1 MAGVEGDQS
10 KTLAV
15 VKPTTRGA
23 SIPIQYP
30 TLSETNYDIWAVKM
44 KIILRSLGVWSVIEG
59 GDTDDDKDQGALVA
73 ISQAVPNDVMMA
85 IAEKKTAKEAW
96 DALREM
102 RVGEDR
108 VKKARRQ
115 KKRQPNKLHGGFE
128 TINEVFHEAYH
139 GRVRSTRTIEQFG
152 DIENMSVSKAIGC
165 LRTFEEGLKGRVHTK
180 GGEEQLLLT
189 QAKWEAKCSKGKK
202 DEGFSS
208 TKRGGRHG
216 RGRGHGRGYGGGR
229 GNGERTNE
237 DRKPRNF
244 DKSRVKCFNCN
255 EYGHFAKE
263 CPKPNRRERANL
275 VTTQTDDELTLLM
288 AEACVLSHAI
298 QNEQVLLHEDKV
310 VPKINSTQ
318 DKAWYLDTGASN
330 HMTGCI
336 EKFAEIDTTIK
347 GSVKFGDGSAVE
359 IQGRGS
365 VLFECFTG
373 EHRVLTNVYYIPKL
387 KSNIISLGQL
397 DENGCK
403 VVIEGGVMTIL
414 DRTRRLLA
422 KVSRSEVLLE
432 CLMARSKESAWRWH
446 ARYGHVNFHA
456 LKILSQKQMVH
467 GLPVIE
473 NEDRICDGCLIGKQH
488 RNPFPAVA
496 KFRAESPLELWHG
509 DLCGPITPATH
520 GGKRYFLLLVDD
532 CTRFMW
538 QVLIRNKDEA
548 FEAFKKT
555 KASAEMEKNSK
566 LKAFRTDRGGEF
578 TSNEFKTYCELMA
591 RSLLKSMGVLD
602 EFWGEAVS
610 TAVYLLNRA
619 PTKSIIGKTPYE
631 AYYNRKPT
639 VDHFRIFGCV
649 GHVKDVTPHLSKLAH
664 QASQWFKRVVV
675 TRDVVFK
682 RKRSGSGANFRNVNR
697 ISRNTLTKTLFYH
710 SRASDTT
717 NRKIKRTTQ
726 EQTGN
731 RYQHAT
737 PVMNTRSRTSVSNSP
752 YTPAASF
759 EESVSTETLQP
770 STSDEKEER
779 QISRSQGD
787 PMWRRA
793 MEEEISIRKMKLGSS
808 FHYSTPQ
815 TYRSKVGLQAK
826 EGHSR
831 QNCEAQGEISG
842 KGYVQR
848 QDIDFDEVFA
858 PVARLKTIRL
868 LISIAAHEGWKV
880 HHMDVKSAFLNGD
893 LEEEVYVIQPP
904 GFEIKGEEHKVLK
917 LHKALTLGFER
928 CSLEHV
934 VYMRNQGK
942 GNLIVGVYVDDL
954 IITGECIQDIDKF
967 KSQMKKL
974 FSMSDLGLLSYYLGI
989 EVCQNSQRI
998 TLNQS
1003 AYARKVLDKCGMK
1016 DCNPSQIPMEP
1027 HLKLSKES
1035 TNTYCTR
1042 PNLAFSVGM
1051 VSRYME
1057 KPITEHMAAVKHI
1070 LRYVKG
1076 TLNLG
1081 CVYEKKEGSLE
1092 LIGYSDSDLAVII
1105 DDVKSTSC
1113 LIFFLGSNPI
1123 SWCSQKQ
1130 KVVALSS
1137 CEAEYIA
1144 VCAAACQGVWLGRLL
1159 ADLLKTEV
1167 KKVVLK
1173 IDNQSAIALSKNSVH
1188 HERSK
1193 HLNTRFHYIRDCV
1206 ESGIIEIQNVC
1217 TEDQHA
1223 NILTKSLARMKF
1235 LEMRERIGVRI
1246 ISREQ
1251 PA

>member
-1 MAGVEGDQS
+1 MLGLSIAKNPLCLFAFQVCSALRKPTSVPKPNCQSNGGVEGDQS
-10 KTLAV
+10 KTLAI
-15 VKPTTRGA
+15 VKPMTRGA

-30 TLSETNYDIWAVKM
+30 TLSETNYGIWAVKM

-73 ISQAVPNDVMMA
+73 ISQAVPDDVMMA
-85 IAEKKTAKEAW
+85 IAEKKTTKEAW

-108 VKKARRQ
+108 VKKARVQ
-115 KKRQPNKLHGGFE
+115 VLKRQLNNEFSMKLTTLAGE
-128 TINEVFHEAYH
+128 I
-139 GRVRSTRTIEQFG
+139 RSGTKL
-152 DIENMSVSKAIGC
+152 DK
-165 LRTFEEGLKGRVHTK
+165 LLKNCCR
-180 GGEEQLLLT
+180 
-189 QAKWEAKCSKGKK
+189 
-202 DEGFSS
+202 
-208 TKRGGRHG
+208 GRHG
-216 RGRGHGRGYGGGR
+216 EVMVAGVDMVEVEEMVNALTKTESHA
-229 GNGERTNE
+229 T
-237 DRKPRNF
+237 

-275 VTTQTDDELTLLM
+275 VTTQTDDEPTLLM
-288 AEACVLSHAI
+288 AETC
-298 QNEQVLLHEDKV
+298 VLLHEDKV

-359 IQGRGS
+359 IQGRGRS
-365 VLFECFTG
+365 RLYLL
-373 EHRVLTNVYYIPKL
+373 HIARVLPK
-387 KSNIISLGQL
+387 
-397 DENGCK
+397 
-403 VVIEGGVMTIL
+403 
-414 DRTRRLLA
+414 
-422 KVSRSEVLLE
+422 
-432 CLMARSKESAWRWH
+432 CLMARSKESAWRH
-446 ARYGHVNFHA
+446 ARYGHVNFRA
-456 LKILSQKQMVH
+456 LKILKWQNSS
-467 GLPVIE
+467 
-473 NEDRICDGCLIGKQH
+473 
-488 RNPFPAVA
+488 
-496 KFRAESPLELWHG
+496 ESPLELWHG

-555 KASAEMEKNSK
+555 KASTEMEKNSK

-578 TSNEFKTYCELMA
+578 TSNEFKTYCELLGIKRYLTAPYSPQQNGVVERRNQTVVGMA
-591 RSLLKSMGVLD
+591 RSS
-602 EFWGEAVS
+602 VS
-610 TAVYLLNRA
+610 TAIYLLNRA
-619 PTKSIIGKTPYE
+619 PTKNIIGKTPYE

-649 GHVKDVTPHLSKLAH
+649 GHVKDVTPHLSKLA
-664 QASQWFKRVVV
+664 
-675 TRDVVFK
+675 D
-682 RKRSGSGANFRNVNR
+682 RSKPMMFIGYDSNTKGYRMFDPKSND
-697 ISRNTLTKTLFYH
+697 RNTLTKTLFYH

-717 NRKIKRTTQ
+717 NQ
-726 EQTGN
+726 EDKEGVAIRHWYQQNGN
-731 RYQHAT
+731 RYQRCYTDDEHEI
-737 PVMNTRSRTSVSNSP
+737 RTSVSNSP
-752 YTPAASF
+752 YTPAKF
-759 EESVSTETLQP
+759 
-770 STSDEKEER
+770 
-779 QISRSQGD
+779 ISRTTGKRDIKSLDDATVPIELRFGMCLLGEEEPSNFKKPRRIRCGEEQ
-787 PMWRRA
+787 WRRKFLYSKN
-793 MEEEISIRKMKLGSS
+793 ETWKLVPLLDD
-808 FHYSTPQ
+808 HKPI
-815 TYRSKVGLQAK
+815 GLK
-826 EGHSR
+826 WVYKLKKDT
-831 QNCEAQGEISG
+831 QGEL
-842 KGYVQR
+842 QT
-848 QDIDFDEVFA
+848 F
-858 PVARLKTIRL
+858 

-880 HHMDVKSAFLNGD
+880 HHMDVKSPFSTMIWKRKRRAQG
-893 LEEEVYVIQPP
+893 V
-904 GFEIKGEEHKVLK
+904 KA
-917 LHKALTLGFER
+917 HKALYGLRQAPRAWNSKLDKSLRTLGFER
-928 CSLEHV
+928 CSLEHA

-1027 HLKLSKES
+1027 RLKLSKES
-1035 TNTYCTR
+1035 TSPPVDTTLYRSIVGSLRYLLHTR
-1042 PNLAFSVGM
+1042 PDLAFSVGM

-1057 KPITEHMAAVKHI
+1057 KPTTEHMAAVKHI

-1092 LIGYSDSDLAVII
+1092 LIGYSDSDLAGDT
-1105 DDVKSTSC
+1105 DDRKSTSG

-1144 VCAAACQGVWLGRLL
+1144 ACAAACQGVWLDDCWR
-1159 ADLLKTEV
+1159 LLKTEV
-1167 KKVVLK
+1167 KKVN
-1173 IDNQSAIALSKNSVH
+1173 NQSSSK
-1188 HERSK
+1188 SK
-1193 HLNTRFHYIRDCV
+1193 H
-1206 ESGIIEIQNVC
+1206 IEIKFLVVKESSSLQVSIEHISTNSMIA
-1217 TEDQHA
+1217 DP
-1223 NILTKSLARMKF
+1223 LTKDLPPKVYHEHVAHM
-1235 LEMRERIGVRI
+1235 GVVHIDDVPR
-1246 ISREQ
+1246 
-1251 PA
+1251 